1 MGKGTMAGENWS
13 YIGVDRD
20 GSDWIAVGYSEH
32 SPLGATV
39 YDTIDQLWA
48 VHGDRA
54 DRIVVDVPIGLC
66 SSLEH
71 PDPCGRITDGELSR
85 HCDDLARTVIGSR
98 SSSVFTAP
106 CRTAVELAADGA
118 EYSEVNETNREH
130 TGKGLMQQAANIA
143 PCIVEVDELLRD
155 DGDPD
160 ILVEGHPVVCFR
172 AFGDSDLDHS
182 KKTAPGVD
190 ERLSLLESTGEYE
203 RGTWRQL
210 ARELADEGYSAG
222 LDDLLD
228 ALALAV
234 TAGASSDELQTIP
247 PDPPEDDEG
256 LPMQMVYRR
265 DEPFE
270 VD

>member
-1 MGKGTMAGENWS
+1 MGGETWS

-20 GSDWIAVGYSEH
+20 GSDWIAVGYSEQ
-32 SPLGATV
+32 SPMGATV
-39 YDTIDQLWA
+39 YDTIDQLWV
-48 VHGDRA
+48 VHGDTA

-66 SSLEH
+66 SSLED

-98 SSSVFTAP
+98 SSSIFAAP

-160 ILVEGHPVVCFR
+160 ILVEGHPEVCFR
-172 AFGDSDLDHS
+172 ALGDSDLNHS

-190 ERLSLLESTGEYE
+190 ERLSLLESMSEYE
-203 RGTWRQL
+203 QGTWRRL
-210 ARELADEGYSAG
+210 ARELADEGHSTG

-234 TAGASSDELQTIP
+234 AAGASFDELQTLP
-247 PDPPEDDEG
+247 ADPPEDGEG

-265 DEPFE
+265 DEPLE